1 MVLSIVP
8 PRPSGTS
15 RTSKAI
21 MHRTARRWPLVV
33 ESMAGSATLV
43 VTVIRRHGAIGI

>member
-1 MVLSIVP
+1 MVRSIVP
-8 PRPSGTS
+8 PRSSGTS

-33 ESMAGSATLV
+33 ESMAGPAALA
-43 VTVIRRHGAIGI
+43 VIAVGRHGAIGI